1 MSVVADGSQELWI
14 GKPLRELGRISG
26 TDLGEERMAEPGRP
40 WTQRVLH
47 LSRWGLGLGLG
58 AAGLAWGFHW
68 ATQTYVEQQVL
79 PQVQSMLEG
88 SLGRPVNL
96 GGVTFVYPWQINVG
110 QSSVKDLLTV
120 EGLNVGVNLWHW
132 LWTQEAAVQITLL
145 QPTLTLR
152 ETDQGWLSL
161 PIQPPSQAGS
171 LPLAQ
176 VTVQVVNGAV
186 LAHPQA
192 SPAPPPVHLTNLQGT
207 LTATTGETLALNL
220 RTTAQMAGQH
230 LQIQGSGDSTN
241 WQITTR
247 GWGIPVAPLRPLL
260 TQLNPVTSGQV
271 DLDIDLAGSGSQVSS
286 MVGWVRLQDVNLN
299 LPDVPQPLRQVNG
312 RLRLQ
317 DQHLHSEAL
326 QLSYGELPLT
336 VQGSLDWGTQTLN
349 LQGATDPTA
358 YDLVAT
364 SLGLPTDVPIT
375 SQLQAQVSLSGSL
388 DQPQLLGSFQSIGR
402 SQVDQLAIE
411 QMRGQFLL
419 REQEVFLSNLQADL
433 AGGTLRGAG
442 RFPLGGTGSLTWQA
456 QTLDVA
462 RLTQSYGVTLP
473 TSLGLLSGQGTIHVD
488 ARDPQITATWQLDG
502 GELQGRGD
510 LTWQNGE
517 VRVPSATLH
526 VLGGHVDLSAGLNA
540 QTFTAQLTVAGIP
553 IPSPSVGAASPGQF
567 SGIFQISGPSPDLRL
582 ATTRIEGELQAN
594 LTALAAP
601 IQAQGSW
608 DGQRLRLRQGTL
620 ANLGTFTGHVSI
632 DPATLE
638 VGRVDVRLQAQDLP
652 ISNLPLWPTAIPSS
666 GTISGQAQL
675 QGSPNDL
682 SLQGSLALHNL
693 TLAEVPFAPL
703 LQGTLLWQQRS
714 GLTSVDLRGGSDSA
728 SAPQGDRLALRLGS
742 QGRPEQFVVQQGST
756 RAEGRGTAE
765 NLAVTF
771 SQVPV
776 TWLQGVAPSLP
787 PLTGQLE
794 GEILW
799 DWSSQSAQGQAT
811 IAALT
816 LNGIRAQSLRSQF
829 RYQPRQLD
837 LTELSLTL
845 FESEY
850 QLSGQV
856 LLPPNQ
862 EPQLNLRLLTQTGN
876 LQDIVTA
883 FRWRSWEDLVQRGL
897 NLPQLGPASD
907 LEVDPISVLG
917 LALAQQLQRYE
928 EILAELATLASQQA
942 QTQLRIPP
950 LRSLRGSFQAQAT
963 LTGSLADPRLT
974 FNLIGEDWNLADRQM
989 TFALDTVTVSGTLAQ
1004 NTLTL
1009 APLQL
1014 TYDNRTAIFR
1024 GQLGQGQQQGSLTIE
1039 RMPMTILQPFLP
1051 RLLRVQGDLSLMAD
1065 ISGNV
1070 DHPQLSGQLSIAQ
1083 ARLNQVPLESASG
1096 RFSYQNGQL
1105 NLNSALQLNPQAPVS
1120 IIGQIPLRL
1129 PFSQDTP
1136 NPQALNLN
1144 LKLENDGLEL
1154 VNLLTTAI
1162 RWEGEQE
1169 NLDLTIQGS
1178 LTDPILLGNLTVK
1191 GGTLRVPQ
1199 LPAPI
1204 TDLEGQIRF
1213 NLNQIEV
1220 DTLSGRFSQGTLAAQ
1235 GILPVN
1241 QEGKGS
1247 EAVMENPLTLT
1258 LRDIQMDVPLYQ
1270 GRTEG
1275 ELTVHGHLFNPL
1287 LGGQVTL
1294 SQGTIDVGNL
1304 NPVQPPTSAST
1315 ANPAAPQIE
1324 FNGLAVVLTGPTDI
1338 RHPLFRFIAGG
1349 RIQLFGP
1356 TQKPIPEGMISLDRG
1371 QVNLFATTFRLD
1383 RSRPNTVTF
1392 DRNADPV
1399 LDLRLATQATEFFRD
1414 TSGGLVFDASRNL
1427 PGSQQTIQIRADV
1440 NGRASALAQNDPR
1453 TSIVQ
1458 LSSSPFRTRDE
1469 IIGLLGGDAIASLS
1483 ANNGVLGLAG
1493 SALFF
1498 SLQDTLIETLS
1509 LDDVRLGPV
1518 VQTQGENSANRFSV
1532 GLGLEVAKDLGP
1544 NLSVSLQQNLTDPQA
1559 TLRYGLRYRLNDSMI
1574 TRISTDLKG
1583 DTSIA
1588 LEFETRF

>member
-1 MSVVADGSQELWI
+1 
-14 GKPLRELGRISG
+14 
-26 TDLGEERMAEPGRP
+26 MAEPGRP

-58 AAGLAWGFHW
+58 AAGLTWGFHW
-68 ATQTYVEQQVL
+68 ATQNYVEHQVL

-88 SLGRPVNL
+88 SLDRPVQL
-96 GGVTFVYPWQINVG
+96 GAVTFVYPWQINLG
-110 QSSVKDLLTV
+110 QSSVEDLLTV
-120 EGLNVGVNLWHW
+120 EGVHVGVNLWHW

-161 PIQPPSQAGS
+161 PLQTPAQTGS

-176 VTVQVVNGAV
+176 VTVRVEDGSV
-186 LAHPQA
+186 LAYPQTNP
-192 SPAPPPVHLTNLQGT
+192 SAPPLHLTNLQGT
-207 LTATTGETLALNL
+207 MTASTGENLAL
-220 RTTAQMAGQH
+220 RFQTAAQLAGQRLQLQGH
-230 LQIQGSGDSTN
+230 GDGSTWQIQG
-241 WQITTR
+241 R
-247 GWGIPVAPLRPLL
+247 GWGIPVAPLTSVLP
-260 TQLNPVTSGQV
+260 QLPQDANGQV
-271 DLDIDLAGSGSQVSS
+271 DIDVDVTVAESQLSS
-286 MVGWVRLQDVNLN
+286 LVGWVSLQDVNLT
-299 LPDVPQPLRQVNG
+299 LPNVPQPLRQVNG

-317 DQHLHSEAL
+317 EQRLHSTDL
-326 QLSYGELPLT
+326 QLNYGALPVT

-349 LQGATDPTA
+349 LQGVTAPTA
-358 YDLVAT
+358 YAQVADT
-364 SLGLPTDVPIT
+364 LGLPTDIPIT
-375 SQLQAQVSLSGSL
+375 AQLQAQVNLSGSL
-388 DQPQLLGSFQSIGR
+388 DRPQLRGSFQSTGR
-402 SQVDQLAIE
+402 AQVDQLTIE
-411 QMRGQFLL
+411 EMQGQFLL
-419 REQEVFLSNLQADL
+419 REQEIFLSNLQANL

-442 RFPLGGTGSLTWQA
+442 RVPLGGTGSLTWQA
-456 QTLDVA
+456 ERLDVA
-462 RLTQSYGVTLP
+462 RLSQPYGVTPP
-473 TSLGLLSGQGTIHVD
+473 TALGLLSGQGTVQMD
-488 ARDPQITATWQLDG
+488 PRDPQITATWQLQG
-502 GELQGRGD
+502 GELEGSGG
-510 LTWQNGE
+510 LSWQNGL
-517 VRVPSATLH
+517 VTVPSATLQ
-526 VLGGHVDLSAGLNA
+526 VLGGRVDLNA
-540 QTFTAQLTVAGIP
+540 RLDAQQTTAQLTVTGIP
-553 IPSPSVGAASPGQF
+553 IPSPTVGAESPGQF
-567 SGIFQISGPSPDLRL
+567 SGIFQVRGPSPDLRL
-582 ATTRIEGELQAN
+582 ATTRIQGELQAS
-594 LTALAAP
+594 LSALSVP
-601 IQAQGSW
+601 IQAQGTW
-608 DGQRLRLRQGTL
+608 DGQRLLLSQGTL
-620 ANLGTFTGHVSI
+620 ANLGTFSGQIPI
-632 DPATLE
+632 DPATLQL
-638 VGRVDVRLQAQDLP
+638 GPLDLRLTTQDLP
-652 ISNLPLWPTAIPSS
+652 LTAIPLWPTAIPSS
-666 GTISGQAQL
+666 GTITGQAHL

-682 SLQGSLALHNL
+682 SLQGTLALHNL
-693 TLAEVPFAPL
+693 TLAEVPFAPQL
-703 LQGTLLWQQRS
+703 KGTILWQQRS
-714 GLTSVDLRGGSDSA
+714 GQTSVDLRGGGDSA

-756 RAEGRGTAE
+756 RAEGRGTADT
-765 NLAVTF
+765 LAVTF
-771 SQVPV
+771 RQVPV
-776 TWLQGVAPSLP
+776 TWLQGVVPSLP

-794 GEILW
+794 GDVQW
-799 DWSSQSAQGQAT
+799 DWQSQSAQGQAT

-850 QLSGQV
+850 QLTGQV

-862 EPQLNLRLLTQTGN
+862 DPQLNLRLLTQTGN
-876 LQDIVTA
+876 LQDIVSA
-883 FRWRSWEDLVQRGL
+883 FRWRSWEDLLQRGL

-907 LEVDPISVLG
+907 LEVNPISVLG
-917 LALAQQLQRYE
+917 LALAKQLERYE

-942 QTQLRIPP
+942 QAQLRIPP
-950 LRSLRGSFQAQAT
+950 LRSLRGTFQAQAT

-974 FNLIGEDWNLADRQM
+974 FNLNGEDWDLADRQT
-989 TFALDTVTVSGTLAQ
+989 TFALDTVTVSGTLAE

-1014 TYDNRTAIFR
+1014 THDNRTAIFR
-1024 GQLGQGQQQGSLTIE
+1024 GQLGQGQQQGSLSID

-1065 ISGNV
+1065 ISGNM
-1070 DHPQLSGQLSIAQ
+1070 DHPQISGQLTIAQ
-1083 ARLNQVPLESASG
+1083 ARLNQVPLEAASG

-1169 NLDLTIQGS
+1169 NLDLTIRGS
-1178 LTDPILLGNLTVK
+1178 LSDPVLLGNLTVK

-1204 TDLEGQIRF
+1204 TDLEGQVRF

-1220 DTLSGRFSQGTLAAQ
+1220 DTLSGRFSQGTVNAQ
-1235 GILPVN
+1235 GILSVN
-1241 QEGKGS
+1241 QEGRAS
-1247 EAVMENPLTLT
+1247 ETVRENPLTLA
-1258 LRDIQMDVPLYQ
+1258 LRDIQMDVPIYQ

-1275 ELTVHGHLFNPL
+1275 DLTVHGHLFNPL
-1287 LGGQVTL
+1287 LGGQITL

-1304 NPVQPPTSAST
+1304 NPVQQPSAATPP
-1315 ANPAAPQIE
+1315 NPTAPQIE

-1338 RHPLFRFIAGG
+1338 RHPLFRFIGGG
-1349 RIQLFGP
+1349 RIQLFGSV
-1356 TQKPIPEGMISLDRG
+1356 QQPIPEGVINLDRG

-1383 RSRPNTVTF
+1383 RSRSNTVTF
-1392 DRNADPV
+1392 DRNPDPV

-1583 DTSIA
+1583 DSSIA